1 MKKIYSRI
9 EKDKLLHIINRF
21 DEIENRIDIVP
32 EDQFLQM
39 SAIKVD
45 SGKSYRSHKH
55 LVKEILEKETIT
67 QESWVVI
74 QGSVRVTLYDIDD
87 KIIAVEVINRGDSS
101 ITFAGGH
108 GYEILEDNTV
118 VYEYKTGPYRGQQLD
133 KKFID

>member
-1 MKKIYSRI
+1 MKRIYS
-9 EKDKLLHIINRF
+9 KVDPTKLLHIINRF
-21 DEIENRIDIVP
+21 EDIENRIDISP
-32 EDQFLQM
+32 EEQFLQA

-45 SGKSYRSHKH
+45 SGKSYRPHKH
-55 LVKEILEKETIT
+55 LVKAVLETETIT

-74 QGSVRVTLYDIDD
+74 QGCVKVTLYDLDD
-87 KIIAVEVINRGDSS
+87 TVIATEVIGKGDST

-133 KKFID
+133 KTFIG